1 MICKFCSGKFHGEN
15 MTCGMFGDVVV
26 VQSNAT
32 LGIRAMN
39 RNRLRHIE
47 EYDDD
52 EIWDDRKNATDI
64 WCFD

>member
-1 MICKFCSGKFHGEN
+1 
-15 MTCGMFGDVVV
+15 
-26 VQSNAT
+26 
-32 LGIRAMN
+32 MN

>member
-1 MICKFCSGKFHGEN
+1 MRPDKHKNNDNTRGSIHR
-15 MTCGMFGDVVV
+15 
-26 VQSNAT
+26 VQGGPKT
-32 LGIRAMN
+32 LRRIRQEVRAMN